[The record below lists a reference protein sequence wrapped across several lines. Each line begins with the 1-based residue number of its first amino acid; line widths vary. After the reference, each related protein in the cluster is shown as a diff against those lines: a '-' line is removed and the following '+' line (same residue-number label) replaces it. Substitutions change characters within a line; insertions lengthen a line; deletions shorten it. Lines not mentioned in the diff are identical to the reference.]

1 MASAVALFLARVDH
15 KPAITAQTLMEAE
28 QREAL
33 PHSDKP
39 RDSQGTRLSGAGQ
52 LPGRRVSRVRSNN
65 PNHKFH

>member
-39 RDSQGTRLSGAGQ
+39 RDSQGIRGWPAAREEGIEGQ
-52 LPGRRVSRVRSNN
+52 V
-65 PNHKFH
+65 